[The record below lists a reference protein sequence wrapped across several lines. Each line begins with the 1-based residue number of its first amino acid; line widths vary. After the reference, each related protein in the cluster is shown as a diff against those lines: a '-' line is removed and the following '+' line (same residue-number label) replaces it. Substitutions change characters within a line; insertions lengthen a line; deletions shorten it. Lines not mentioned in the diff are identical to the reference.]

1 MRTMKLKLFIV
12 LLLLGSLHFCKAQS
26 FVVDESDSRGPIQER
41 YVAKFNPDYAL
52 FNQLGAGLIRNGGQW
67 SLVRLRNIQRL
78 SLDGKMQRKM
88 HVFKRVVSDDYARKI
103 LTDAAVDS
111 LFKIGQERFDA
122 LPETC
127 EGEPGKKRGVAGR
140 VSDEST
146 FTMLEFTSSAKKRI
160 QFYGAETYYRTCY
173 PYQTE
178 FEILGVLLKAS
189 SVLEHYMKRSVK

>member
-1 MRTMKLKLFIV
+1 
-12 LLLLGSLHFCKAQS
+12 
-26 FVVDESDSRGPIQER
+26 
-41 YVAKFNPDYAL
+41 
-52 FNQLGAGLIRNGGQW
+52 
-67 SLVRLRNIQRL
+67 LVRLRNVQGL
-78 SLDGKMQRKM
+78 SLDGKLQRNM
-88 HVFKRVVSDDYARKI
+88 HVFKRVNTESYARKI
-103 LTDAAVDS
+103 LTDAAVES

-127 EGEPGKKRGVAGR
+127 EGEPGEKRCVAGR
-140 VSDEST
+140 ISDEST
-146 FTMLEFTSSAKKRI
+146 FTMMEFNSSAKRRI